1 MGRRSPKPPSER
13 KEKPLHDHLKM
24 QLREV
29 RKRYDQD
36 KKPWTMDLLIHD
48 LGCSLA
54 KGCQGCLSN
63 YEEATKLQLVQVP
76 LEKGAGAKRSKKEA
90 LYSEVTNRNG
100 LTALFVE
107 KKLSSVRWSEHCFHF
122 YCLSNLAEKLVM
134 YDFCTRQVSIG
145 DLQFKG
151 YTLAIDLLRECVLEL
166 RLMMEL
172 GPDATWNARDG
183 TNERLLSLAYRLAPA
198 DGVGLEKMFR
208 VGRDTKD
215 NKKALVTAIYSWMG
229 QIIHLWAG
237 MYHPRLRDEMW
248 HGKANGTCE
257 AKRKLL
263 FRKECALVSPVLWAA
278 IDLFHEAETKCFVLL
293 ERVRRQYGGGPDE
306 KPSILSRGWTQN
318 NSRVVPRDVWNIIM
332 QKCDGHVMMTLVKSL
347 LDTDAVFGRQMFE
360 KLNELNF

>member
-13 KEKPLHDHLKM
+13 KEKPLHVNLLK

-29 RKRYDQD
+29 RKRYEQGE
-36 KKPWTMDLLIHD
+36 KPWTKDSLIHD

-63 YEEATKLQLVQVP
+63 YVEATKFHLVQVP
-76 LEKGAGAKRSKKEA
+76 LEKGSGAKRPKKDA
-90 LYSEVTNRNG
+90 LYAEITNSKG

-107 KKLSSVRWSEHCFHF
+107 KRLSSIRWSEPCFHF
-122 YCLSNLAEKLVM
+122 FCLSNLAEQLVM
-134 YDFCTRQVSIG
+134 YDFCARQVSIG

-198 DGVGLEKMFR
+198 DGVELEKMFR
-208 VGRDTKD
+208 LGRDTKD
-215 NKKALVTAIYSWMG
+215 KKKALVTAIYSWVG
-229 QIIHLWAG
+229 QIVHLWAG
-237 MYHPRLRDEMW
+237 MYHPRLRDDMW

-257 AKRKLL
+257 AKRKMP

-306 KPSILSRGWTQN
+306 KPSLLSRGWTQYYN
-318 NSRVVPRDVWNIIM
+318 RILPRDVWSIIL
-332 QKCDGHVMMTLVKSL
+332 QKCDGYVMMTLVNSL
-347 LDTDAVFGRQMFE
+347 LVRDFAFGRRMFE
-360 KLNELNF
+360 ELSKLNF